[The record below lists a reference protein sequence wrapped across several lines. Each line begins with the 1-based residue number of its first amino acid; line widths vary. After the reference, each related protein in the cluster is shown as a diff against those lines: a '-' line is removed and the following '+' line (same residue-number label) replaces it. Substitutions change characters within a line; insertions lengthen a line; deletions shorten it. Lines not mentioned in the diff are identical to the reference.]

1 MKRNIVILLLALV
14 FLMPYTDANA
24 RRKKRKKQ
32 YAISYVGGYAG
43 AGYSQLMHQIPNTTI
58 PGGGSGL
65 LGLE

>member
-32 YAISYVGGYAG
+32 ALA
-43 AGYSQLMHQIPNTTI
+43 
-58 PGGGSGL
+58 
-65 LGLE
+65 LEIRSL